1 MIRRSLFIAALFGFA
16 AGGVYALLLGA
27 RSSDAPPA
35 PATLGEETERM
46 QAELSLA
53 AAKKPYLIL
62 DLINSR
68 LDYRLSGM
76 TMKSIPFQIDSI
88 RDQGKGGAIDA
99 GRLALLSIEDRGAP
113 VEIIVPPD
121 PTKPVDPLNDPKL
134 FPPDPPSDFTL
145 LFDQPF
151 KVRMLGEKAGEWS
164 MSSMGRRFKEWL
176 PWGPG
181 GGRNETRIQLRL
193 PAERAQEIYR
203 QLYRGEKVL
212 IVGAGE
218 PAKS

>member
-1 MIRRSLFIAALFGFA
+1 
-16 AGGVYALLLGA
+16 
-27 RSSDAPPA
+27 
-35 PATLGEETERM
+35 
-46 QAELSLA
+46 
-53 AAKKPYLIL
+53 
-62 DLINSR
+62 
-68 LDYRLSGM
+68 
-76 TMKSIPFQIDSI
+76 
-88 RDQGKGGAIDA
+88 
-99 GRLALLSIEDRGAP
+99 ALLSIEDRGAP

-121 PTKPVDPLNDPKL
+121 PTKPVDPLKDPKL

-151 KVRMLGEKAGEWS
+151 KVRVFGEKAGEWS
-164 MSSMGRRFKEWL
+164 MSSMGKRFQEWL

-181 GGRNETRIQLRL
+181 GGRKETRIQLRL

-218 PAKS
+218 PVKS